1 MMRLP
6 TWLVAAAAIGVVIAT
21 ADVAVAGPTDPD
33 PADAGA
39 IRECLTGKAN
49 AKAQETCIPL
59 IVDRCFKEVGNDW
72 DMTIRDCNRRGQEAW
87 DRILNEAYQALR
99 EKLDARRFA
108 ALRDV
113 QRAWIKAKEKRCNR
127 FWEEFRGTMAHP
139 MIAACDHRET
149 ARRALFL
156 LNYRSGKGADRR

>member
-1 MMRLP
+1 MRLP
-6 TWLVAAAAIGVVIAT
+6 TWLVAAAAIGVVMGT
-21 ADVAVAGPTDPD
+21 ADGALAGPTDPD

-59 IVDRCFKEVGNDW
+59 IVNRCFKEVGNDW

-108 ALRDV
+108 TLHDL
-113 QRAWIKAKEKRCNR
+113 QRA
-127 FWEEFRGTMAHP
+127 
-139 MIAACDHRET
+139 
-149 ARRALFL
+149 
-156 LNYRSGKGADRR
+156 

>member
-1 MMRLP
+1 MRLRA
-6 TWLVAAAAIGVVIAT
+6 WGMAVAFGFVIAT
-21 ADVAVAGPTDPD
+21 AEVGIADPTDPD
-33 PADAGA
+33 PADAAA
-39 IRECLTGKAN
+39 IRECLSGKAD

-59 IVDRCFKEVGNDW
+59 IVDRCFKEVGNEW
-72 DMTIRDCNRRGQEAW
+72 DSTIRDCNRRGQEAW
-87 DRILNEAYQALR
+87 DRILNDGYRALR

-108 ALRDV
+108 ALRDL

-127 FWEEFRGTMAHP
+127 FWKEFRGTMAHP

-156 LNYRSGKGADRR
+156 LNYRGGRS

>member
-1 MMRLP
+1 M
-6 TWLVAAAAIGVVIAT
+6 AAAAIGLVVAT
-21 ADVAVAGPTDPD
+21 TVAAVADPTDPD

-49 AKAQETCIPL
+49 AKAQEACIPL
-59 IVDRCFKEVGNDW
+59 IVNRCFKEVGNEW
-72 DMTIRDCNRRGQEAW
+72 DITIRDCNRRGQEAW
-87 DRILNEAYQALR
+87 DRILNDAYQALR

-108 ALRDV
+108 ALRYL

-156 LNYRSGKGADRR
+156 LNYRSGKGTDRR

>member
-1 MMRLP
+1 MRLSAS
-6 TWLVAAAAIGVVIAT
+6 LIAAAIGLVIAT
-21 ADVAVAGPTDPD
+21 TGIGLAAPTDPD

-39 IRECLTGKAN
+39 IRECLGGKAG
-49 AKAQETCIPL
+49 AKAQEACIPL
-59 IVDRCFKEVGNDW
+59 IVDRCFKEVGNEW
-72 DMTIRDCNRRGQEAW
+72 DMTVRDCNRRGQEAW

-99 EKLDARRFA
+99 EKLNARRFA
-108 ALRDV
+108 ALRKL
-113 QRAWIKAKEKRCNR
+113 QRAWIKVKEKRCNR

-156 LNYRSGKGADRR
+156 LNYRGGRP

>member
-1 MMRLP
+1 MRLP
-6 TWLVAAAAIGVVIAT
+6 TWLVAAAAIVMAT

-39 IRECLTGKAN
+39 IRECLTGKTN
-49 AKAQETCIPL
+49 TKAQETCIPL
-59 IVDRCFKEVGNDW
+59 IVNRCFKEVGNDW

-87 DRILNEAYQALR
+87 DRILNGAYQALR

-108 ALRDV
+108 ALRDL

-156 LNYRSGKGADRR
+156 LNYGSGK